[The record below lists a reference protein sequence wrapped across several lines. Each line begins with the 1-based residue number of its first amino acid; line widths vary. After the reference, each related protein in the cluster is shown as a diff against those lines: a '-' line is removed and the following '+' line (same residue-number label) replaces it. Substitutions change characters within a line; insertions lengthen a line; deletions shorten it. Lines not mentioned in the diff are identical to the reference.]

1 MLRIAIDGACRRNG
15 KPDCV
20 SAGGVFVQHHDK
32 YHVFSVSE
40 KQSTNQRGE
49 MLALIKALGYVS
61 WVLEDAQIITD
72 SEYLFNAAQN
82 EWAKRWANNDWRT
95 ASGEVAKNKDLWQ
108 QIFNLTRF
116 LEDRNVEVTYY
127 HIKGHCITFGKVK
140 AINAL
145 NWCNDGSFLYAAV
158 SDKYTTDKELRAE
171 QLEAAQVLS
180 QKNNGFRLP
189 NDLLKEFV
197 VCNTVA
203 DAIATREVENADR

>member
-20 SAGGVFVQHHDK
+20 SAGGVFIQHDDRSQ
-32 YHVFSVSE
+32 VLSVSE

-49 MLALIKALGYVS
+49 MLALIKALGYVC
-61 WVLEDAQIITD
+61 WVLEEAQIITD
-72 SEYLFNAAQN
+72 SEYLFNAAKN

-108 QIFNLTRF
+108 QIFDLTKF
-116 LEDRNVEVTYY
+116 LEDRNIEVTYY

-140 AINAL
+140 ATNTL
-145 NWCNDGSFLYAAV
+145 DLCNGGSLLYAAV
-158 SDKYTTDKELRAE
+158 CDKYDTDKGLRAE
-171 QLEAAQVLS
+171 YLEAAQVLS

-189 NDLLKEFV
+189 NDLLKAFV
-197 VCNTVA
+197 VSNTVA
-203 DAIATREVENADR
+203 DAIATKEVERADK